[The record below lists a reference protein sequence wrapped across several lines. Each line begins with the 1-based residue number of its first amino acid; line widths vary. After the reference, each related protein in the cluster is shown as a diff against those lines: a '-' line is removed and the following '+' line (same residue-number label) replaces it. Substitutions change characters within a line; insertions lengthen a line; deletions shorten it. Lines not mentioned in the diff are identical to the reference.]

1 MKTIVEEYK
10 KNIKELF
17 SNKSY
22 VVSIIIVAVL
32 AYGFT
37 LVNYAIGVDD
47 LCFDRYVT
55 GTYLLSASRWGTTL
69 LYQILGIVKF
79 TPFWLELIVTIL
91 TVMMGVVFTAFIKKE
106 CSDKLKNIHYILAT
120 SILISF
126 PLLHQA
132 FIYQSTNLSVIIC
145 NTVLMIIPIIIYEN
159 SFKDNKI
166 IIHALCILA
175 LPFFISMYES
185 CCQTYI
191 CMVAIIMFI
200 KLFNN
205 ENNKELII
213 KIIKFCLISIV
224 IIGLGIALNHGI
236 NKVIIKQLEN
246 NGTKELDWSSKTV
259 RWGDGEIHWERIDDK
274 ITGKLRTDF
283 REIPFVRNFII
294 LGITAFVVSTI
305 YAVLKKR
312 YLLVPIFV
320 CIAIF
325 NFAINIIQIEILY
338 RVNTSW
344 SITMA
349 FFAIVILL
357 CTNYKIISKCVA
369 FALCALVFY
378 QTRDMNQ
385 YFYNDYIRYQ
395 REEHYLYEIANEI
408 LQECGDTTKP
418 IVYLF
423 NWHEGLHQ
431 NRINSDNGWNIVDWG
446 EYAFG
451 EPGIEITKFM
461 NALGYNFTVATKEQ
475 QAQIEKEYFE
485 KSTINLIK
493 GKSVYETEEFVVVIM
508 DYNV

>member
-1 MKTIVEEYK
+1 MKTIFEEYK
-10 KNIKELF
+10 KNIKELLN
-17 SNKSY
+17 NKAY
-22 VVSIIIVAVL
+22 VISIILVALL

-91 TVMMGVVFTAFIKKE
+91 TVMMGIVFTSFFKKE
-106 CSDKLKNIHYILAT
+106 CSDKLTNIHYILAT
-120 SILISF
+120 TILISF

-145 NTVLMIIPIIIYEN
+145 NTALIIIPIIIYEN
-159 SFKDNKI
+159 CFKDNKL
-166 IIHALCILA
+166 IIHALCVLS

-185 CCQTYI
+185 CCQTYV
-191 CMVAIIMFI
+191 CMVAIIVFI
-200 KLFNN
+200 KLFTD

-213 KIIKFCLISIV
+213 KVIKFCLISIM
-224 IIGLGIALNHGI
+224 IIGLGILLNSGI

-246 NGTKELDWSSKTV
+246 NGTKQLDWSSKIIRWKDGNIV
-259 RWGDGEIHWERIDDK
+259 RERIENR
-274 ITGKLRTDF
+274 IVEKLKTDYK
-283 REIPFVRNFII
+283 EMPFVRNFIFM
-294 LGITAFVVSTI
+294 GITAFIITSI
-305 YAVLKKR
+305 YAVFKKK
-312 YLLVPIFV
+312 YLLIPIFI
-320 CIAIF
+320 CITIF
-325 NFAINIIQIEILY
+325 NFTINMLQIEILY

-349 FFAIVILL
+349 FFGIAILL
-357 CTNYKIISKCVA
+357 CANHKVISNCVA
-369 FALCALVFY
+369 VVLCALVFY

-395 REEHYLYEIANEI
+395 REAHYLYEIANEI
-408 LQECGDTTKP
+408 IEECGDTTKP

-423 NWHEGLHQ
+423 DWHEGLHQ

-451 EPGIEITKFM
+451 EPGMEITKFM

-485 KSTINLIK
+485 KNTINLIK